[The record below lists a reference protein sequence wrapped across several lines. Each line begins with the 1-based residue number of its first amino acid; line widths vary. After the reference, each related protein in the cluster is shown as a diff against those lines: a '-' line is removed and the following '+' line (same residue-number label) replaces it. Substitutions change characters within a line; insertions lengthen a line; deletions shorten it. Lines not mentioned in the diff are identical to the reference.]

1 MALKSGFFN
10 SVDGDRKY
18 NADDLSN
25 FFVKLI
31 SNGVFPDPS
40 NNLKVVANSGLTV
53 TVKPGYGFIN
63 AKYVY
68 NSSDYDLTL
77 DNADTTNPRIDR
89 IVLRYN
95 STNREITLNILKGT
109 PAAEPEAPDLT
120 RSSTVYEM
128 ALANIAIAANAS
140 AIATADITDRRGNS
154 TDCGYVYGLIQQIDT
169 TDLFNQY
176 NDAFNT
182 WFENLQTNL
191 TYNARV
197 QRLTYNTTLAAD
209 SSEVHFIISNYDK
222 DIDIVSVFVNGLK
235 CIPTVDYS
243 IDNTSQIINF
253 VQTLNAGAVVLVEV
267 LRSVGEVSSPPVMVG
282 TATFEN
288 I

>member
-176 NDAFNT
+176 NDIFET
-182 WFENLQTNL
+182 WFTNLQTTL
-191 TYNARV
+191 TYNSSV
-197 QRLTYNTTLAAD
+197 KMLTWYTTL
-209 SSEVHFIISNYDK
+209 SSDTTTVPFTIENYNPALDIINVY
-222 DIDIVSVFVNGLK
+222 VNGIRG
-235 CIPTVDYS
+235 IPNVNYTINEND
-243 IDNTSQIINF
+243 QIVNF
-253 VQTLNAGAVVLVEV
+253 ADTISSGSVVSLEVFRNAGEPNPLLYGDA
-267 LRSVGEVSSPPVMVG
+267 P
-282 TATFEN
+282 ATN
-288 I
+288 L